1 LSFALQ
7 LIENVK
13 FHYPIPKN
21 NSRSSRG
28 TRQVLAPCVRSR
40 KGSNRYLLVAEL
52 SRSKVGMVK
61 GWAFGCPKEI
71 RELRPTR
78 AGEISG
84 CQVPTMFAGMWSY
97 NSPKGNFWFQVYAD
111 LEIIEQK
118 ILKTVISVKIEKPV
132 CVCSTTCTNPG
143 TCACAVLFAC
153 MCFLNTALT
162 NQKMRRF
169 CHTNGLWA
177 RASKKNGYFWV
188 FLAKSTHFPVFR
200 GVFRFFELF
209 VTKRFFRAV
218 FFHSLTGSSIFEIW
232 YYNPSVTPTWA

>member
-1 LSFALQ
+1 MSFALQ

-13 FHYPIPKN
+13 FQYLIPNN

-78 AGEISG
+78 AGELSRR
-84 CQVPTMFAGMWSY
+84 QVPTMFAGTCSY
-97 NSPKGNFWFQVYAD
+97 RSPKGSSWCQVYAD

-143 TCACAVLFAC
+143 TGAWAMLFSC
-153 MCFLNTALT
+153 MCCLNNALS
-162 NQKMRRF
+162 NQKKRRF
-169 CHTNGLWA
+169 GHTHGLWT
-177 RASKKNGYFWV
+177 RASKTDGHFWL
-188 FLAKSTHFPVFR
+188 FLGKSDHLPVFR

-209 VTKRFFRAV
+209 VTKRFFHAG
-218 FFHSLTGSSIFEIW
+218 FFHRYMG
-232 YYNPSVTPTWA
+232 P